1 MTRIDTPD
9 FSSALLSTIFKPVS
23 GFAAC
28 LRGVDSLEV
37 GLHQLAVAA
46 GARSV
51 LLSRKYKDDKTA
63 RVVAKSVV
71 SKGGLGTLTR
81 PFCDNILEANPW
93 GLRTGACVFRSR
105 LDDVSESSRTITDR
119 WYQAS
124 GCRDSLIMV
133 LEVNKRHVDRIEMH
147 FAHIADRKTV
157 TFCEEIAQA
166 LPLFY
171 TSRAPQIIEE
181 AIQRNLRPGRSSAA
195 PSGAPI
201 LSDTNPYQLTRS
213 EFRICH
219 VVSRGISYKAL
230 PGKLDIS
237 AHTVR
242 SHLRNIYAKVDV
254 SDFYEL
260 SHRLVSIDE
269 RLASGTGVLLAS

>member
-1 MTRIDTPD
+1 MTKFDVPD
-9 FSSALLSTIFKPVS
+9 FSGALLSTIFKPVS

-37 GLHQLAVAA
+37 GLHQLATSV

-51 LLSRKYKDDKTA
+51 LLSRMQKDDRQA
-63 RVVAKSVV
+63 RLVAKSVV

-81 PFCDNILEANPW
+81 PFCDNVLEVNPW
-93 GLRTGACVFRSR
+93 GLRVGACVFRSR
-105 LDDVSESSRTITDR
+105 LDDFSESSRTIIDR

-124 GCRDSLIMV
+124 GCRDTLVMV

-147 FAHIADRKTV
+147 FEHIADRKTV
-157 TFCEEIAQA
+157 AFCEEIAQA

-181 AIQRNLRPGRSSAA
+181 AIQRNLRPGRAGAGS
-195 PSGAPI
+195 SGAPI

-242 SHLRNIYAKVDV
+242 SHLRNIYSKVDV

-269 RLASGTGVLLAS
+269 RLASGTRVLMAS